1 MSSYVNRD
9 IDHCLVRGLRSA
21 SCHWDCRNCRTCC
34 RTYCRTGWAG
44 TGGSGG
50 GSWADSDV
58 RDSVRGSH
66 QVCGS
71 YRAMLSPGTHLQGTC
86 LPALLLRAT
95 GPSMMTILHHWLL
108 RTEDGHSHDVNKQN
122 ISRSLNFKE
131 DGEKEKKT
139 IFEKAKT
146 VISLAMRQPTI

>member
-21 SCHWDCRNCRTCC
+21 SRHWDCRSCRTCC

-71 YRAMLSPGTHLQGTC
+71 HRTMLSPGTDIQGTC

-95 GPSMMTILHHWLL
+95 GPSMMTILHH
-108 RTEDGHSHDVNKQN
+108 
-122 ISRSLNFKE
+122 
-131 DGEKEKKT
+131 
-139 IFEKAKT
+139 
-146 VISLAMRQPTI
+146 